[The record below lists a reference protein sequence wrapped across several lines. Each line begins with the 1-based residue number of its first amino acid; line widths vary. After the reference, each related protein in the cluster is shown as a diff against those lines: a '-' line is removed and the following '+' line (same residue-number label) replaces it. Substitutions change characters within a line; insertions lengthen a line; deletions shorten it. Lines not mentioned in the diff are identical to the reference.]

1 MDLSRYSWP
10 LLYKRLRQLSW
21 SDSQGL
27 TEFET
32 DIYQGIKLN
41 PEVKEYAVFLLQLSL
56 IKGEVEKSVS
66 QAYKVW
72 EAGDP
77 LDLSVKSLYL
87 RQLTA
92 LNLYEQARPLHQ
104 HLIRAFDRLERS
116 AQQALLNYAIVFD
129 DLKLLSLLSDA
140 LTLPEACREAFSNA
154 TQRRLL
160 SAVIKLIFTEFAHRI
175 GDFQVDIKSS
185 NILLSVSLNVS
196 SLKDINAAFYA
207 KMQELITAS
216 HCNPLDKIQVRLSPL
231 SWHLPLAFTGE

>member
-27 TEFET
+27 TELET

-87 RQLTA
+87 RQLTT

-140 LTLPEACREAFSNA
+140 LTLPE
-154 TQRRLL
+154 
-160 SAVIKLIFTEFAHRI
+160 
-175 GDFQVDIKSS
+175 FQVDIKSS

-196 SLKDINAAFYA
+196 SLEDINAAFYA

-231 SWHLPLAFTGE
+231 SWHLPLAFTEE